1 MTFAP
6 KPPGQPD
13 QRDEANASE
22 PLQPRPQRRAGA
34 SSSTLRLPK
43 AAPIQVEVA
52 SGDALDIRQFSVH
65 ERLSSL
71 FAISLIAVSENTDIT
86 FDNVV
91 GKPATFT
98 VHSGLHTRRWS
109 GICNHLLQI
118 RVEEGAP
125 STPTLATYELS
136 IVPTLWL
143 LTQRR
148 NYRMFQQ
155 ESELDIAR
163 MLLEEWS
170 IERDERLTE
179 TYKPRKYRVQYAES
193 DYTFMCRMLEDA
205 GITFYFENQQGE
217 TKLVLADAP
226 QSNPLRSPKIAYRD
240 NPMTVPDEEHVTGVR
255 IGQRVRPGKYT
266 IRDHDYRLAPSYR
279 LMKTAEALQG
289 GIEAQLERY
298 HYTPGAF
305 LFRSEKGE
313 STPVADDR
321 GKTRTDEQEGDAVA
335 RKRLDAKRATA
346 KVCTFETNAHDLA
359 PGMVISMQDH
369 PKSELGSGKKLLL
382 RESSLSGTESGE
394 WSHHCEAVSGEV
406 PYRPALTTPKP
417 KVNGVESATIVGAP
431 GEEIHCDE
439 FGRVRVHF
447 HWDRESQMDDG
458 SSCWIHVSQPWGG
471 AGFGGMNLPRV
482 GQEVLV
488 DFLGGDPDRP
498 VIVGRVYTNLQRVP
512 YKLPQN
518 KTQSGWRSNSTGKTG
533 GYNELMFEDARGKEL
548 INIQAE
554 RDLSELVKH
563 DATHVVRNNQSTTVW
578 KNDAS
583 LVGVRHSLTIAQ
595 PGGGEPAPG
604 PTSVTMT
611 HEKITLTTGK
621 ATITI
626 DGGKITLDANESI
639 TLESRGKISIHAAT
653 GIQMVADDGD
663 TVIKGDPKVKI
674 NCSG

>member
-1 MTFAP
+1 MTFASR
-6 KPPGQPD
+6 PPGQPD
-13 QRDEANASE
+13 QRQEADASE
-22 PLQPRPQRRAGA
+22 PPQTRAGSA
-34 SSSTLRLPK
+34 SGALRVPK

-52 SGDALDIRQFSVH
+52 SGDALDVRQFSVH

-71 FAISLIAVSENTDIT
+71 FTISLIAVSENTDVN

-91 GKPATFT
+91 GQPATFT
-98 VHSGLHTRRWS
+98 VHSGLHARRWS
-109 GICNHLLQI
+109 GICNHLQQI
-118 RVEEGAP
+118 RVEEGTP
-125 STPTLATYELS
+125 SAPTLATYELS
-136 IVPTLWL
+136 IVPMLWL

-163 MLLEEWS
+163 KLLEEWS
-170 IERDERLTE
+170 IEFDQRLTE

-226 QSNPLRSPKIAYRD
+226 QSNPPRSPKIAYRD
-240 NPMTVPDEEHVTGVR
+240 NPMTVPDKEHVTGVR

-266 IRDHDYRLAPSYR
+266 MRDHDYRLAPSYR
-279 LMKTAEALQG
+279 LMKTAEAQQG
-289 GIEAQLERY
+289 GLEAQLERY

-305 LFRSEKGE
+305 LFRADKGE

-321 GKTRTDEQEGDAVA
+321 GKTRTDEQEGDALA
-335 RKRLDAKRATA
+335 KKRLDAKRATA

-359 PGMVISMQDH
+359 PGMVISFQDH
-369 PKSELGSGKKLLL
+369 PKSDLGPDKRLLL

-394 WSHHCEAVSGEV
+394 WSHRCEAVSAEV
-406 PYRPALTTPKP
+406 PYRPALATPKP
-417 KVNGVESATIVGAP
+417 KVNGVESATVVGPP

-447 HWDRESQMDDG
+447 HWDRESQMNDR

-518 KTQSGWRSNSTGKTG
+518 KTQSGWRSSSTGGTG
-533 GYNELMFEDARGKEL
+533 GYNELMFEDAQGKEL
-548 INIQAE
+548 LSIQAE

-563 DATHVVRNNQSTTVW
+563 DATHVVRNDRSATVW
-578 KNDAS
+578 KNDSS
-583 LVGVRHSLTIAQ
+583 LVGVQHSLTIAQ

-621 ATITI
+621 ATLTI